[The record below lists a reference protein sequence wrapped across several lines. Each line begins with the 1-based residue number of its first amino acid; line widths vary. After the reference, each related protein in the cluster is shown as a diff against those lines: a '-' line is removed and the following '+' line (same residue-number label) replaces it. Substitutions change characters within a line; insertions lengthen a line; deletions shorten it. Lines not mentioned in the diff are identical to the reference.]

1 MFLTYKYVLLPTKRQ
16 RQELD
21 AICEEQRQLYNG
33 ALWARNW
40 AYEKTKRVLTL
51 FDQCKELAKWRQS
64 DQEASRL
71 SSNLQRWTLRRLDN
85 AFKAFLKRAKNKS
98 DRWGK
103 PRYRSSERWHSF
115 GFAEFAGIAL
125 KNNRIKFKGLSSSI
139 RVHFHRPFPKNSE
152 IKSCIFTKIANHWY
166 IAFQVKVDS
175 PEKLS
180 AIESAIGIDV
190 GLNNFIFGSDGRC
203 VPNPRFARKAE
214 RKIAECNRKLA
225 RCKRGS
231 NRRKKVKLQL
241 TKAHLAVKNAR
252 RTFLHQW
259 SRALVDKYDLICHED
274 LKVANMAKSNM
285 NSVMFLTGRYLLS
298 PTQSNVR
305 GRGRSGPW
313 ASCRKCRFAI
323 KLIHYLRNILSRGTG
338 ERRLVWEN
346 QTNDNFLPTWNKT
359 EAPPISLLTLGREF
373 HILRFGSLGS
383 APCFL

>member
-16 RQELD
+16 RQELNS
-21 AICEEQRQLYNG
+21 IYEEQRQLYNG

-40 AYEKTKRVLTL
+40 TYEKTKKGLTL
-51 FDQCKELAKWRQS
+51 YDQCKELTEWRQS
-64 DQEASRL
+64 DQDASRFPVT
-71 SSNLQRWTLRRLDN
+71 LQRWTLRRLDN
-85 AFKAFLKRAKNKS
+85 AFKAFLKRAKDKS
-98 DRWGK
+98 DRCGK
-103 PRYRSSERWHSF
+103 PRYRSLERWHSF
-115 GFAEFAGIAL
+115 GFAEFVGISL
-125 KNNRIKFKGLSSSI
+125 SNNRIKFKGLSSSI

-285 NSVMFLTGRYLLS
+285 AKSIYDAGWATLFNFIAYKAEGAGKYVRVVDPRFTSQECHGCGARKRKSLS
-298 PTQSNVR
+298 DR
-305 GRGRSGPW
+305 IH
-313 ASCRKCRFAI
+313 SCESCGLKMDRDHAAAQV
-323 KLIHYLRNILSRGTG
+323 ILSRGVVVPG
-338 ERRLVWEN
+338 QAAGNIGLVSN
-346 QTNDNFLPTWNKT
+346 
-359 EAPPISLLTLGREF
+359 
-373 HILRFGSLGS
+373 
-383 APCFL
+383 

>member
-190 GLNNFIFGSDGRC
+190 GLNNFIFGLDGRC
-203 VPNPRFARKAE
+203 VPNPRFARRAE

-285 NSVMFLTGRYLLS
+285 AKSIYDAGWATLFNFIAYKAEGAGKYVRVVDPRFTSQECPGCGARKRKSLS
-298 PTQSNVR
+298 DRIHVCE
-305 GRGRSGPW
+305 
-313 ASCRKCRFAI
+313 SCGLEMDRDHAAAQV
-323 KLIHYLRNILSRGTG
+323 ILSRGGVVTPG
-338 ERRLVWEN
+338 HAAGNVCW
-346 QTNDNFLPTWNKT
+346 
-359 EAPPISLLTLGREF
+359 LLELG
-373 HILRFGSLGS
+373 
-383 APCFL
+383 

>member
-1 MFLTYKYVLLPTKRQ
+1 M
-16 RQELD
+16 
-21 AICEEQRQLYNG
+21 
-33 ALWARNW
+33 
-40 AYEKTKRVLTL
+40 
-51 FDQCKELAKWRQS
+51 
-64 DQEASRL
+64 
-71 SSNLQRWTLRRLDN
+71 
-85 AFKAFLKRAKNKS
+85 
-98 DRWGK
+98 
-103 PRYRSSERWHSF
+103 
-115 GFAEFAGIAL
+115 
-125 KNNRIKFKGLSSSI
+125 SSSI

-285 NSVMFLTGRYLLS
+285 AKSIYDAGWSTFFGFIAYKAEGAGKHVRVVDSRFTSQES
-298 PTQSNVR
+298 PGCGLRKKKSLAQRIHVCE
-305 GRGRSGPW
+305 
-313 ASCRKCRFAI
+313 SCGLEMDRDHAAAQV
-323 KLIHYLRNILSRGTG
+323 ILSRGVVTPG
-338 ERRLVWEN
+338 NAAGNV
-346 QTNDNFLPTWNKT
+346 
-359 EAPPISLLTLGREF
+359 
-373 HILRFGSLGS
+373 SLGS
-383 APCFL
+383 N

>member
-274 LKVANMAKSNM
+274 LKIVNMAKSNM
-285 NSVMFLTGRYLLS
+285 AKSIYDAGWATFFRYIAYKAEGAGKY
-298 PTQSNVR
+298 VR
-305 GRGRSGPW
+305 VVDSRFTSQECPGCGMIRRKSL
-313 ASCRKCRFAI
+313 ADRIHNCESCGLEMDRDHAAAKV
-323 KLIHYLRNILSRGTG
+323 ILSRGVVVPG
-338 ERRLVWEN
+338 LVAEN
-346 QTNDNFLPTWNKT
+346 
-359 EAPPISLLTLGREF
+359 IG
-373 HILRFGSLGS
+373 LGS
-383 APCFL
+383 N